1 MIAPVPFR
9 SRGLFEKR
17 TTTGS
22 RDAVPRL
29 LGKTAV
35 GVIPVPLS
43 VPTKIAHRTS
53 RILCIRL

>member
-29 LGKTAV
+29 VAEANGSYSIFKLPEKGS
-35 GVIPVPLS
+35 GD
-43 VPTKIAHRTS
+43 R
-53 RILCIRL
+53 